1 MNATLIISQHAK
13 LRAKERLRWKLAT
26 LQRMAARAVEVG
38 LGAED
43 VPADVRLYLEARDS
57 RFKRDD
63 ETRIHGGVVFV
74 IERETLVTIFP
85 LPATLMRQLLP
96 R

>member
-1 MNATLIISQHAK
+1 MNEGLIISQHAK
-13 LRAKERLRWKLAT
+13 QRAKERLRWKLPT
-26 LQRMAARAVEVG
+26 LKRMAGRAVEVG

-43 VPADVRLYLEARDS
+43 VPLDVRLYLEARDA

-63 ETRIHGGVVFV
+63 TTRIHGGVVFV
-74 IERETLVTIFP
+74 IERETLLTIFP
-85 LPATLMRQLLP
+85 LPAHLLRQLLP